1 MQLED
6 REAVINTLYAK
17 LMEREHLQLQ
27 LIDEN
32 NRNDTDFQEEEEEEY
47 DSQENLYT
55 TYP

>member
-32 NRNDTDFQEEEEEEY
+32 NRNEVDYQEEEEEEY

-55 TYP
+55 SYP